1 MPNKKIYI
9 VCYCVKRNDGKA
21 KGEMKGGGGGGG
33 GSTKAEKTGIFP
45 DIFKVK
51 HFNLQFVQP

>member
-1 MPNKKIYI
+1 MPNTKIYI
-9 VCYCVKRNDGKA
+9 VCYCVKRNNGKA
-21 KGEMKGGGGGGG
+21 KGEMKGGGGG
-33 GSTKAEKTGIFP
+33 STKEEKTGIFP